1 VADYR
6 PLQASP
12 EKTASGQPRWLLELE
27 PTAKV
32 IEAVRQAD
40 PKLYMVTFKYLERA
54 SVEELLAESRRR
66 LERYQLVVANRGAET
81 RGNAQTAWLVS
92 RSACQQLEGKAA
104 IAKGIADHLEQAL
117 PGWQGLS

>member
-1 VADYR
+1 
-6 PLQASP
+6 
-12 EKTASGQPRWLLELE
+12 
-27 PTAKV
+27 
-32 IEAVRQAD
+32 
-40 PKLYMVTFKYLERA
+40 MVTFKYMERA

-81 RGNAQTAWLVS
+81 RGNAQTAWLVN
-92 RSACQQLEGKAA
+92 AAGEQMLEGKAA